1 MRREAFLDH
10 IRYEDR
16 PWDVIIIGGGATGL
30 GAAVDAASRGY
41 RTVLLEQAD
50 FAEGTSSRSTKLVHG
65 GVRYLRQGNVALV
78 REALRERSRLR
89 DNAPHLVRNLKFMLP
104 AYSRWERPFYGL
116 GLKAYDLLA
125 GRRSFGKSHLLS
137 RARTLEELPGVQAG
151 GLRGS
156 VVYHDGQFDDAR
168 LALALARTATRYG
181 AVVVNYARVV
191 GLLKGQGKVKGV
203 VACDLESDQELHLYG
218 HAVVNAGGV
227 LVDTIRRQDEPGS
240 SDLVRP
246 SQGIHL
252 VMDRSFFPSRHAL
265 LIPRTKDGRV
275 LFALPWHGRVLLG
288 TTDTP
293 VSVPALEPL
302 PRADEIEYLIEH
314 AARYFERRIA
324 PSDILSAFAGLRPLV
339 SAGNPSD
346 TASISRDHV
355 VLISKSGLITVTGGK
370 WTTYRKMAEDTI
382 NTAVQVGGL
391 DARPCVTANL
401 RLHGWQERQEDGEA
415 LQVYG
420 SDRAD
425 VEAVIREVENGQE
438 WLHPDLP
445 YRRGEVH
452 WAARHEMARTVSDVL
467 VRRTPALLLNRHAA
481 LASSPVVAHILA
493 QELGRD
499 EAWAAAQV
507 NAMRQHV
514 DACLPAPYG
523 TQPPVTTT
531 EAASSD
537 PGPRYV

>member
-1 MRREAFLDH
+1 MRREAFLDR

-16 PWDVIIIGGGATGL
+16 PWDVIVIGGGATGL

-89 DNAPHLVRNLKFMLP
+89 DNAPHLVRNLTFMLP

-116 GLKAYDLLA
+116 GLKTYDLLA
-125 GRRSFGKSHLLS
+125 GRHSFGKSHLLS
-137 RARTLEELPGVQAG
+137 RAQTLEEIPGVQAS

-156 VVYHDGQFDDAR
+156 IVYHDGQFDDAR
-168 LALALARTATRYG
+168 LALTLARTAVRHG
-181 AVVVNYARVV
+181 AAVVNYARVV
-191 GLLKGQGKVKGV
+191 GLLKAQDKVNGV
-203 VACDLESDQELHLYG
+203 VARDLESGQELHLHG
-218 HAVVNAGGV
+218 HAVVNACGV
-227 LVDTIRRQDEPGS
+227 FVDAVRKQDKPGS

-252 VMDRSFFPSRHAL
+252 VLDRSFFPSRHAL

-293 VSVPALEPL
+293 VRDPTPEPL
-302 PRADEIEYLIEH
+302 ARADEIEYLIDH
-314 AARYFERRIA
+314 AAHYFERRIA

-339 SAGNPSD
+339 NAGDTSD

-355 VLISKSGLITVTGGK
+355 VRISESGLITVTGGK
-370 WTTYRKMAEDTI
+370 WTTYRKMAEDVV
-382 NTAVQVGGL
+382 NAAVRVGGL
-391 DARPCVTANL
+391 DTRPCVTADL
-401 RLHGWQERQEDGEA
+401 RLHGWQEPREDGDT
-415 LQVYG
+415 LQAYG
-420 SDRAD
+420 SDQAD
-425 VEAVIREVENGQE
+425 VEAVMREVENGRE
-438 WLHPDLP
+438 RLHPDVP

-467 VRRTPALLLNRHAA
+467 VRRIPALLLNRHAA
-481 LASSPVVAHILA
+481 LASAPAVARILA

-499 EAWAAAQV
+499 ETWAAAQV
-507 NAMRQHV
+507 QAMRQQV
-514 DACLPAPYG
+514 VACLPAPYG
-523 TQPPVTTT
+523 APLPVSTA

-537 PGPRYV
+537 PGPHYV